1 MADQNVR
8 LRSWVKGTDDD
19 RRAGLLG
26 YVSVHY
32 GDLVLDGIVLR
43 RTSEGRYALSFP
55 AKTDRA
61 GRKHSYIR
69 PIDDA
74 VRQEIEREVLWQLGE
89 HEAFV
94 P

>member
-1 MADQNVR
+1 MTDQTIR
-8 LRSWVKGTDDD
+8 IRSWVKGSDDD

-32 GDLVLDGIVLR
+32 GDLVLDGITVR
-43 RTSEGRYALSFP
+43 RTADGRHALSFP
-55 AKTDRA
+55 AKTDGA
-61 GRKHSYIR
+61 GRRHSYIR
-69 PIDDA
+69 PIDNE